1 VLASLFTTTAFS
13 TSGPFFE
20 QEDEER
26 CAKRQNKKHRQA
38 TAIVCFSDCNQ
49 KTMLFKEKNNFFEHG
64 PLNSEQQQ
72 QFREKTIQTT
82 QFDDMFTQ
90 PKNK

>member
-1 VLASLFTTTAFS
+1 L
-13 TSGPFFE
+13 PP
-20 QEDEER
+20 
-26 CAKRQNKKHRQA
+26 
-38 TAIVCFSDCNQ
+38 
-49 KTMLFKEKNNFFEHG
+49 KTMLFKEKNNFIEYG

-90 PKNK
+90 QK